1 MLLLVA
7 MGSTPGLRSLPYAG
21 REARMVRDKLKLAS
35 LIKDGDDP
43 ILLEPK
49 KSEVLAKLLTAPI
62 LHFARHGKSDPIDPL
77 QSALLVQ
84 DWKEDLLTVKDLMDK
99 KLHLNPPFLAYLSAC
114 LTGSNKVDDLHDE
127 GLHLMSA
134 CQLVGFQHVIGSL
147 WEVSD
152 PHCLAVARTVFTKM
166 VDSGISDDSVSLGL
180 QEGVTYLRDRGRPGL
195 RIKRDGNGDGD
206 DNHSGNDSDER
217 DGSSISDDEELANVD
232 RAGHGEVHDVNNRP
246 WLRGDPRI
254 WAAYI
259 HIGR

>member
-1 MLLLVA
+1 
-7 MGSTPGLRSLPYAG
+7 
-21 REARMVRDKLKLAS
+21 MVRDKLKLAS

-77 QSALLVQ
+77 QSALLVR
-84 DWKEDLLTVKDLMDK
+84 DWKEDLLTVKNMMDK
-99 KLHLNPPFLAYLSAC
+99 KLHLNPPFLACLSAY
-114 LTGSNKVDDLHDE
+114 LTGSNKVDDLLDE

-147 WEVSD
+147 WEVSH

-166 VDSGISDDSVSLGL
+166 VDSGMSDDSVSLGL

-206 DNHSGNDSDER
+206 DNP
-217 DGSSISDDEELANVD
+217 
-232 RAGHGEVHDVNNRP
+232 AGTTVTREM
-246 WLRGDPRI
+246 
-254 WAAYI
+254 AAV
-259 HIGR
+259 